1 MDNGRVEVAGF
12 PMIAQPS
19 GVLVA
24 NWHLSL
30 LHVTWFW
37 VWARMQSLP
46 MRRMVGHSLLV
57 GNLGAK
63 WERPGIEETSSGV
76 GTSCVRLGN
85 G

>member
-1 MDNGRVEVAGF
+1 MVCCNNATFLVLLDCLVGFVDNGRVEVAGF
-12 PMIAQPS
+12 PMITQPS

-37 VWARMQSLP
+37 VWACMQSLP

-57 GNLGAK
+57 GNLDAK
-63 WERPGIEETSSGV
+63 
-76 GTSCVRLGN
+76 
-85 G
+85 